1 MIQADEAAAE
11 PEKAY
16 EAIVQAANGMNM
28 SESTLEL
35 LILWR

>member
-16 EAIVQAANGMNM
+16 EAIVQAANGIRNM
-28 SESTLEL
+28 SESNLEL
-35 LILWR
+35 F